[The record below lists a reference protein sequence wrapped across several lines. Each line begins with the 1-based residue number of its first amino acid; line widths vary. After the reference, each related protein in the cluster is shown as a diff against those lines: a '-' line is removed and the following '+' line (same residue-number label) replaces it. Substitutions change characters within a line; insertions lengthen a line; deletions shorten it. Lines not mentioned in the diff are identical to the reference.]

1 MTLKPWAWAGLGIS
15 CVGVAVLIGFAFVD
29 LGRADQMASVAG
41 GSAGI
46 VGLVLAAIV
55 QFGGTTTPPTPPTPP
70 VSPAPVRTVAAS
82 GDGAI
87 AAGGNIGTASTGGT
101 TAPPPPSPT
110 PPPSSTPPNGGVNA
124 SGRGS
129 IAAGGDIGSAST
141 GN

>member
-1 MTLKPWAWAGLGIS
+1 MTSKPVLWTGVGLCGAG
-15 CVGVAVLIGFAFVD
+15 AVTLVVVAFVD
-29 LGRADQMASVAG
+29 LGRADQAASVTGAIAG
-41 GSAGI
+41 LAG
-46 VGLVLAAIV
+46 LALALFGR
-55 QFGGTTTPPTPPTPP
+55 FGGTSSPPLTPGTT
-70 VSPAPVRTVAAS
+70 AS

-101 TAPPPPSPT
+101 TAPPPPPSPT

>member
-1 MTLKPWAWAGLGIS
+1 MTSKPVMWTGVGLCGAGAITL
-15 CVGVAVLIGFAFVD
+15 VVVAFVD
-29 LGRADQMASVAG
+29 LGRADQAASVTGAV
-41 GSAGI
+41 
-46 VGLVLAAIV
+46 VGLAGLALALFA
-55 QFGGTTTPPTPPTPP
+55 QFGRGS
-70 VSPAPVRTVAAS
+70 SPADVSTTAS

>member
-1 MTLKPWAWAGLGIS
+1 MNSKPVMWTGAGLCGAGAITL
-15 CVGVAVLIGFAFVD
+15 VVVAFSD
-29 LGRADQMASVAG
+29 LGRADQAASVTGAV
-41 GSAGI
+41 
-46 VGLVLAAIV
+46 VGLAGLALALFA
-55 QFGGTTTPPTPPTPP
+55 QFGGGSTPATASTT
-70 VSPAPVRTVAAS
+70 AS

-101 TAPPPPSPT
+101 TAPPPPSPA
-110 PPPSSTPPNGGVNA
+110 PPPSPTPPNGGVNA